1 MTAEIEDVLA
11 LSPLQE
17 GLFTLAQLTAAG
29 HDVYSIPFAV
39 DITGPLDIAVL
50 RRSLEALLVRHP
62 NLRAVF
68 WDEDLPKP
76 VQIIP
81 TAVELPWL
89 ELTATDAD
97 IDAITEAETQRPFDL
112 RKGPALRAALV
123 TMPAAT
129 DGTERHRLIVTA
141 HHILLDGWSLGLFFA
156 ELRVLYAAGAAPE
169 VLPPVRPYRDY
180 IGWLAGRDTDLGRQ
194 QWVRYLEPLSGPLM
208 VAEGGAALSLGGPA
222 DPVPPEV
229 TRVGLTVEETRT
241 LRNWAREH
249 GLTLNTAVQ
258 FAWTLVLSRLT
269 DRADIVYGTV
279 VTGRPDQIAGVDRMI
294 GLFINTVP
302 VAFQLDPAEPV
313 AASCRR
319 LQRESSTMR
328 EIGYLSLSAVQ
339 LAAGHSALF
348 DTMFV
353 FQNAPLDG
361 LAADTGMGG
370 VSFEPVMS
378 KNLTHYPLTVVAHV
392 YEDELLVAVEA
403 VPGALPY
410 RPDDIGA
417 MMLTVLRRL
426 PGDAGTATG
435 DIQICSAAEAAG
447 LLRLAAVPELP
458 ETDSAATVFE
468 LFERQVAASP
478 DAVALTDATPDAVA
492 LAGATSALWR
502 ADAAPGDTGTAGAA
516 VRLTYQQLYDRSA
529 RLARELVAAG
539 VGPEDVVAL
548 CLPRGARSIVAVL
561 AVFAAGAAYVPVDTA
576 LPPARIES
584 ILRQSRP
591 RLLLTAAGYAP
602 DPDGPPVLDLD
613 DPAVADRIERRP
625 VGAPRVRRHPDHC
638 AYIIFTSGSTGE
650 PKGVA
655 DTHRA
660 LVSYFADH
668 RERVYRPAVR
678 ALGRPLRIAHAWSL
692 SFDASWQPMIGLLDG
707 HSVQVFGEETM
718 RDAAGL
724 VAGLTRFGIDMID
737 TTPSM
742 FRQLEATGL
751 PDGQLAVLALGGE
764 AIDARLW
771 ARLRSLSGIAVH
783 NCYGPTET
791 TVEAVVA
798 NVTTPRPGD
807 PDPDSATIGLPTA
820 GMAAYVLDS
829 RLRPVPVGAVG
840 ELYLS
845 GPQVAR
851 GYIGRPAATA
861 GRFVADPVRAGDRM
875 YRTGDLVRHR
885 PHGGLEYLGRADDQV
900 KIRGYRIEIG
910 EVETALRDLPGI
922 AAAAAIVHRR
932 GDSAGLVGFL
942 VPEPGA
948 PVDPPRLRTALAEV
962 LPAYMVPGRLTV
974 LAELPVNANGK
985 LDVRALSARA
995 AELVR
1000 EQRREGVPAAPST
1013 PTEQALAAVLAEV
1026 FDGGAPGVDD
1036 DFFGL
1041 GMDSIV
1047 AISLVNRARRH
1058 GLAVTPRMVVT
1069 APTIRDLAA
1078 AIDAGAAVAAESD
1091 EPDYGAVPP
1100 LPIVSWMYA
1109 QPHYRR
1115 LAQGVLLTI
1124 PDGMARAELETV
1136 LQAVLDGHDTLRAVL
1151 SETPDGPRLVTRE
1164 PGTVAAAAVLTDLEL
1179 DSGRTGSEVAET
1191 IGGVARAAL
1200 DELDPAGAQLVR
1212 ALRFRGT
1219 PRGDLLLLAVH
1230 HLAVDVVSWSILIA
1244 DLAQAWEQVVAGG
1257 TPKVSGEHTSYR
1269 RWSQLLWQRAGQPEV
1284 LAQRDYWVAQV
1295 QAPDPVLGERAP
1307 RASDTWSSLRFTE
1320 VPTSAAATARILEA
1334 ATGPDG
1340 VRDLLLS
1347 ALTATLASWR
1357 RERGHD
1363 HRTGA
1368 LIAME
1373 SHGRPDI
1380 VAGCDTSATVGWF
1393 SNVYPVRLGADE
1405 YAVDVDRAETEPD
1418 AARALLESVAA
1429 RMREIPEQG
1438 LDFGL
1443 LREIVGVPELAG
1455 AADPQVEFNYL
1466 GRLDLGGYGEGD
1478 WSMITDPDLAAALPV
1493 DTEPDLPVRYPLSL
1507 IATVESTSEGP
1518 RLMTRWRWSEG
1529 PFTGA
1534 EIDRLAELW
1543 RRALAALAPLPA
1555 DHIARES

>member
-1 MTAEIEDVLA
+1 MNAEIEDVLA

-29 HDVYSIPFAV
+29 HDVYAIPFAV
-39 DITGPLDIAVL
+39 DIAGPLDIAVL

-81 TAVELPWL
+81 TAIDLPWT
-89 ELTATDAD
+89 ELTATDAEV
-97 IDAITEAETQRPFDL
+97 DAVTEAETRRPFDL
-112 RKGPALRAALV
+112 REGPALRAALV
-123 TMPAAT
+123 TLPPAA
-129 DGTERHRLIVTA
+129 DGSGRHRLIVTA

-180 IGWLAGRDTDLGRQ
+180 IGWLAGRDTDLVRQ

-208 VAEGGAALSLGGPA
+208 VAEGGAALSLGGTA
-222 DPVPPEV
+222 DPVPPEI

-258 FAWTLVLSRLT
+258 FAWTVVLSRLT
-269 DRADIVYGTV
+269 DRADTVYGTV

-302 VAFQLDPAEPV
+302 VAFRLDPAESV
-313 AASCRR
+313 AASCAR
-319 LQRESSTMR
+319 LQRESSAMR
-328 EIGYLSLSAVQ
+328 EIGYLSLSSVQ

-361 LAADTGMGG
+361 LGADIGAGG
-370 VSFEPVMS
+370 VSFEPVLS

-392 YEDELLVAVEA
+392 HEDELLVAVEA

-410 RPDDIGA
+410 RPDDIGS
-417 MMLTVLRRL
+417 MMLTVLRSL
-426 PGDAGTATG
+426 PGAAGTPTG
-435 DIQICSAAEAAG
+435 AVEVHSAAEVAR
-447 LLRLAAVPELP
+447 LLGAAAVPALP
-458 ETDSAATVFE
+458 ETDAAATVFD
-468 LFERQVAASP
+468 LFERQV
-478 DAVALTDATPDAVA
+478 TATPDAVA
-492 LAGATSALWR
+492 LADAT
-502 ADAAPGDTGTAGAA
+502 ADTAG
-516 VRLTYQQLYDRSA
+516 LTYRQLYDRST

-561 AVFAAGAAYVPVDTA
+561 AVFAAGAAYVPVDIT

-584 ILRQSRP
+584 ILRRSRP
-591 RLLLTAAGYAP
+591 RLLLTAAGYAA
-602 DPDGPPVLDLD
+602 DPDGPAALDLD
-613 DPAVADRIERRP
+613 DPAVAGRIERHP
-625 VGAPRVRRHPDHC
+625 AEAPPVRRHPDHR
-638 AYIIFTSGSTGE
+638 AYLIFTSGSTGE
-650 PKGVA
+650 PKGVVG
-655 DTHRA
+655 THRA
-660 LVSYFADH
+660 LVGYFADH

-724 VAGLTRFGIDMID
+724 VAGLTRSGIDMID

-751 PDGQLAVLALGGE
+751 PDGQLTVLALGGE
-764 AIDARLW
+764 AIDAHLW
-771 ARLRSLSGIAVH
+771 ARLRALTGIAVH

-798 NVTTPRPGD
+798 NVTVPRPGD
-807 PDPDSATIGLPTA
+807 PDPDSPTIGLPTA
-820 GMAAYVLDS
+820 GMSAYVLDS
-829 RLRPVPVGAVG
+829 RLRPLAIGAVG

-861 GRFVADPVRAGDRM
+861 GRFVADPVRAGERM
-875 YRTGDLVRHR
+875 YRTGDLVRYR
-885 PHGGLEYLGRADDQV
+885 PRGGLEYLGRADDQV

-932 GDSAGLVGFL
+932 GDGAGLVGFL
-942 VPEPGA
+942 VPVPGTA
-948 PVDPPRLRTALAEV
+948 VDPARLRTLLAEV
-962 LPAYMVPGRLTV
+962 LPAYMVPGRLAV
-974 LAELPVNANGK
+974 LAELPVTSNGK
-985 LDVRALSARA
+985 LDVRALSDRA
-995 AELVR
+995 GELLR
-1000 EQRREGVPAAPST
+1000 AQHRDGAAAPAT
-1013 PTEQALAAVLAEV
+1013 PTEYALSAVLAEV
-1026 FDGGAPGVDD
+1026 FDGGAPGVDE

-1047 AISLVNRARRH
+1047 AISLVNRARRR

-1078 AIDAGAAVAAESD
+1078 AVDAGTAESAESAESD
-1091 EPDYGAVPP
+1091 HGPVPP

-1115 LAQGVLLTI
+1115 LAQGVLLAI
-1124 PDGMARAELETV
+1124 PDGMTRVELESV

-1151 SETPDGPRLVTRE
+1151 SETADGPRLVTRE
-1164 PGTVAAAAVLTDLEL
+1164 PGTVAAAAVLADLEL
-1179 DSGRTGSEVAET
+1179 GPGGTEPEVARV
-1191 IGGVARAAL
+1191 IRGAARAAL
-1200 DELDPAGAQLVR
+1200 DELDPVGGQLVR
-1212 ALRFRGT
+1212 AVRFRGM

-1230 HLAVDVVSWSILIA
+1230 HLAVDVVSWSILVA
-1244 DLAQAWEQVVAGG
+1244 DLAQAWEQVAAGRA
-1257 TPKVSGEHTSYR
+1257 PEVPGEHTSYR
-1269 RWSQLLWQRAGQPEV
+1269 RWSQLLWERAGRPEV

-1295 QAPDPVLGERAP
+1295 QAPDPVLGARAV

-1320 VPTSAAATARILEA
+1320 VPASAATTARILA
-1334 ATGPDG
+1334 AGAGPDG
-1340 VRDLLLS
+1340 IRDLLLA

-1363 HRTGA
+1363 PRAGA

-1393 SNVYPVRLGADE
+1393 SDVYPVRLGAGAD
-1405 YAVDVDRAETEPD
+1405 AVDVDRAETEPG
-1418 AARALLESVAA
+1418 AARELLDSVAA

-1443 LREIVGVPELAG
+1443 LREIAGIPELVDS
-1455 AADPQVEFNYL
+1455 ADPQVEFNYL
-1466 GRLDLGGYGEGD
+1466 GRLDLGGYREGD
-1478 WSMITDPDLAAALPV
+1478 WSMVTDPGLTAALPV
-1493 DTEPDLPVRYPLSL
+1493 DTEPDLPVRYALSL
-1507 IATVESTSEGP
+1507 IAAVETGSEGP
-1518 RLMTRWRWSEG
+1518 RLMTRWRWSDG
-1529 PFTGA
+1529 PFAGS
-1534 EIDRLAELW
+1534 EVDRLARLW
-1543 RRALAALAPLPA
+1543 SRAVAALAPLPA

>member
-1 MTAEIEDVLA
+1 MNAEIEDVLA

-81 TAVELPWL
+81 TAIDLPWL
-89 ELTATDAD
+89 ELHADDTEVDAV
-97 IDAITEAETQRPFDL
+97 TEAETRRPFDL

-123 TMPAAT
+123 TRPAAA

-156 ELRVLYAAGAAPE
+156 ELRMLYAAGAAPE

-180 IGWLAGRDTDLGRQ
+180 IGWLAGRDTDLVRQ
-194 QWVRYLEPLSGPLM
+194 QWMRYLEPVSGPLM
-208 VAEGGAALSLGGPA
+208 VGEGGAALSLGGPA
-222 DPVPPEV
+222 DPVPPEI
-229 TRVGLTVEETRT
+229 TRVGLTVAETRT

-249 GLTLNTAVQ
+249 GITLNTAVQ
-258 FAWTLVLSRLT
+258 FAWTVVLSRLT
-269 DRADIVYGTV
+269 DRADTVYGTV

-302 VAFQLDPAEPV
+302 VAFRLDPAETV

-319 LQRESSTMR
+319 LQHESAAMR
-328 EIGYLSLSAVQ
+328 EIGYLSLSSVQ

-361 LAADTGMGG
+361 LAGDLGSGG
-370 VSFEPVMS
+370 VAFEPVLS
-378 KNLTHYPLTVVAHV
+378 KNLTHYPLTVVAHI

-410 RPDDIGA
+410 RPDDIGS

-426 PGDAGTATG
+426 PGIAGAATG
-435 DIQICSAAEAAG
+435 TVEVHSAADAAG
-447 LLRLAAVPELP
+447 LLRGAVVPELP
-458 ETDSAATVFE
+458 ETDSGSTVFE
-468 LFERQVAASP
+468 LFERQVAA
-478 DAVALTDATPDAVA
+478 TPDAVA
-492 LAGATSALWR
+492 LADATPGATTTNISTP
-502 ADAAPGDTGTAGAA
+502 DA
-516 VRLTYQQLYDRSA
+516 VELTYRQLHDRA
-529 RLARELVAAG
+529 TRLARELVAAG
-539 VGPEDVVAL
+539 VGPEDTVAL

-561 AVFAAGAAYVPVDTA
+561 AVFAAGAAYVPVDIT
-576 LPPARIES
+576 LPAARIGS

-591 RLLLTAAGYAP
+591 RLLLTATGYAA
-602 DPDGPPVLDLD
+602 DPDGPPALDLD
-613 DPAVADRIERRP
+613 DPGVAGRIERRP
-625 VGAPRVRRHPDHC
+625 VGAPPVRRHPDHC
-638 AYIIFTSGSTGE
+638 AYVIFTSGSTGE

-655 DTHRA
+655 NTHRA
-660 LVSYFADH
+660 LVAYFADH

-707 HSVQVFGEETM
+707 HSVHVFGEETM
-718 RDAAGL
+718 RDATGL
-724 VAGLTRFGIDMID
+724 VTGLTRSGIDMID

-751 PDGQLAVLALGGE
+751 PDGQLTVLALGGE
-764 AIDARLW
+764 AVDAQLW
-771 ARLRSLSGIAVH
+771 ARLRSLTGVAVH

-798 NVTTPRPGD
+798 NVTALRPGD
-807 PDPDSATIGLPTA
+807 PDPDSAIIGMPTA
-820 GMAAYVLDS
+820 GMSAYVLDS
-829 RLRPVPVGAVG
+829 RLRPVPVGVVG

-851 GYIGRPAATA
+851 GYLGRSAATA
-861 GRFVADPVRAGDRM
+861 GRFVADPVRAGERM

-932 GDSAGLVGFL
+932 GDGAGLVGFL
-942 VPEPGA
+942 VPEPGG
-948 PVDPPRLRTALAEV
+948 PVDPARLRGLLAEV
-962 LPAYMVPGRLTV
+962 LPTYMVPARLAV
-974 LAELPVNANGK
+974 LDTLPVNTNGK
-985 LDVRALSARA
+985 LDVRALAERA
-995 AELVR
+995 DEFVRAQHRDRAE
-1000 EQRREGVPAAPST
+1000 PATA
-1013 PTEQALAAVLAEV
+1013 TEHALSAVLAEV
-1026 FDGGAPGVDD
+1026 FDGGAPGVDE
-1036 DFFGL
+1036 DFFAL

-1069 APTIRDLAA
+1069 APTVRDLAA
-1078 AIDAGAAVAAESD
+1078 AIDAGSAVTAESD
-1091 EPDYGAVPP
+1091 EPDYGPVPP

-1109 QPHYRR
+1109 QQHYRR
-1115 LAQGVLLTI
+1115 LAQGVLLTV
-1124 PDGMARAELETV
+1124 PAELDRADLQAV
-1136 LQAVLDGHDTLRAVL
+1136 LQAVLDAHDTLRAVL
-1151 SETPDGPRLVTRE
+1151 TETPDGPRLVTRE
-1164 PGTVAAAAVLTDLEL
+1164 PGTVSAAAVLTDIEF
-1179 DSGRTGSEVAET
+1179 DSGRGESDLAAM
-1191 IGGVARAAL
+1191 IHGAARDAL
-1200 DELDPAGAQLVR
+1200 DELDPHGGQLVR

-1219 PRGDLLLLAVH
+1219 PRGDLLVLAAH

-1244 DLAQAWEQVVAGG
+1244 GLAQAWEQIAAGR
-1257 TPKVSGEHTSYR
+1257 TPALAAEHTSYR
-1269 RWSQLLWQRAGQPEV
+1269 RWSQLLWQRAGESEV
-1284 LAQRDYWVAQV
+1284 AAQRDYWVSRV
-1295 QAPDPVLGERAP
+1295 RDPDPVLGVRAV
-1307 RASDTWSSLRFTE
+1307 RDSDTWSSLRFTE
-1320 VPTSAAATARILEA
+1320 VPASTATTASILAAAT
-1334 ATGPDG
+1334 GQDG
-1340 VRDLLLS
+1340 IRDLLLA

-1357 RERGHD
+1357 RERGDD
-1363 HRTGA
+1363 HRAGA

-1373 SHGRPDI
+1373 SHGRSDI
-1380 VAGCDTSATVGWF
+1380 VAGCDISATVGWF
-1393 SNVYPVRLGADE
+1393 SNVYPVRLGAGADT
-1405 YAVDVDRAETEPD
+1405 VDVTGAEEVPG
-1418 AARALLESVAA
+1418 AARALLDSVAA
-1429 RMREIPEQG
+1429 QMRAVPGQG

-1443 LREIVGVPELAG
+1443 LREIVGVPELVA

-1466 GRLDLGGYGEGD
+1466 GRLDLGGYRDGD
-1478 WSMITDPDLAAALPV
+1478 WSMITDPGLAAALPV

-1507 IATVESTSEGP
+1507 IATVDATPEGP

-1529 PFTGA
+1529 PFTA
-1534 EIDRLAELW
+1534 ADIDRLAGLW
-1543 RRALAALAPLPA
+1543 SRAVAALALRP
-1555 DHIARES
+1555 HIARES